1 MLNTHKTP
9 LQNDIFLKM
18 SFSRKTGIVFLKGAA
33 GCKQLIN
40 YHGKSLMYH
49 HNFTV
54 FLRVNVKLLHISHK
68 GILKL

>member
-54 FLRVNVKLLHISHK
+54 FL
-68 GILKL
+68 